1 MIFFPINKVDL
12 QLQYSNIPL
21 KIVKNKC
28 TYLGVCIT
36 RQHKHLFK
44 HNFGMLLERI
54 KKDLSKWSPL
64 KISLIGRI
72 NSIKMVVLPKFL
84 YFFQCLPLFIPLSF
98 FKSLDSVISSFI
110 WNGKH
115 PRLRKLYLQRPR
127 RDGGMSLPNFKFY
140 YWAANIRNTLDW
152 WHYHLLPNKPSW
164 VDMELHAHKQI
175 SLPALLATKLQLIS
189 YTFVDCPVVKH
200 SLRIWTQFRR
210 SFGFKDP
217 SLLSPVAR
225 NHFFLP
231 SMQDGSFRS
240 WSDKGITCFKDL
252 FIDNLFASF
261 EQLVSH
267 FGLTKSDFFRVLQVR
282 DYIRSFLSHFPV
294 IPPENPLDSYLSCN
308 ILAKGSISIIYNLMI
323 NQASF
328 SLDNIKRAWEED
340 LGGSLSDDTW
350 NCVLKQVHSSSMC
363 ARHSLIQ
370 FKVVHRA
377 HISKVK
383 LAQMFPGTSSLC
395 NRCQCAEGTLIH
407 MFWTCPKLE
416 HFWRS
421 IFNTLSVV
429 LQCRLEPEPLVAMFG
444 VAPEELQLSASM
456 CKILAFSSLLA
467 RRAILLKWKNPLPP
481 THIQWIRETMS
492 CLYLEKIRYSLRG
505 SGKQFF
511 KMWQPFIDYVDNFK

>member
-1 MIFFPINKVDL
+1 M
-12 QLQYSNIPL
+12 
-21 KIVKNKC
+21 
-28 TYLGVCIT
+28 
-36 RQHKHLFK
+36 
-44 HNFGMLLERI
+44 
-54 KKDLSKWSPL
+54 
-64 KISLIGRI
+64 
-72 NSIKMVVLPKFL
+72 
-84 YFFQCLPLFIPLSF
+84 
-98 FKSLDSVISSFI
+98 
-110 WNGKH
+110 
-115 PRLRKLYLQRPR
+115 
-127 RDGGMSLPNFKFY
+127 
-140 YWAANIRNTLDW
+140 
-152 WHYHLLPNKPSW
+152 
-164 VDMELHAHKQI
+164 
-175 SLPALLATKLQLIS
+175 
-189 YTFVDCPVVKH
+189 KH

-267 FGLTKSDFFRVLQVR
+267 FGLTKSDFFVLQVR

-323 NQASF
+323 NRASS

-377 HISKVK
+377 HIQS
-383 LAQMFPGTSSLC
+383 
-395 NRCQCAEGTLIH
+395 
-407 MFWTCPKLE
+407 
-416 HFWRS
+416 
-421 IFNTLSVV
+421 
-429 LQCRLEPEPLVAMFG
+429 
-444 VAPEELQLSASM
+444 
-456 CKILAFSSLLA
+456 
-467 RRAILLKWKNPLPP
+467 
-481 THIQWIRETMS
+481 
-492 CLYLEKIRYSLRG
+492 
-505 SGKQFF
+505 
-511 KMWQPFIDYVDNFK
+511 